1 MMDEDKVSFR
11 ELMEAKLELM
21 QLQINQLSER
31 LDKVISNLKWVLGI
45 MVPIATVILQQ
56 LADKYLS

>member
-1 MMDEDKVSFR
+1 MDEDKVSFR

-45 MVPIATVILQQ
+45 MVPILTVILQQ

>member
-1 MMDEDKVSFR
+1 MDEEKVSFR

-31 LDKVISNLKWVLGI
+31 LDKVINNLKWVLGI
-45 MVPIATVILQQ
+45 LVPILTVILQQ

>member
-1 MMDEDKVSFR
+1 MDDDKVTFR

-31 LDKVISNLKWVLGI
+31 FDRVISNLKWILGI
-45 MVPIATVILQQ
+45 MVPVLTVILQQ
-56 LADKYLS
+56 LTDKYLP